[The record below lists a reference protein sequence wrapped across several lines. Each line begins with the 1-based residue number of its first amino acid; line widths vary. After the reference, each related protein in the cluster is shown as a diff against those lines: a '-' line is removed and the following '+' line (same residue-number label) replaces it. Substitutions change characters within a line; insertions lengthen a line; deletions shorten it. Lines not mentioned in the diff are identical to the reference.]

1 MAEFIIDDDIDF
13 DAYMQATE
21 SDHRVV
27 SADSF
32 IDDVIDYFHNEEA
45 PKGAAMPWQ
54 KTANVIR
61 FRQGEVTLWT
71 GMNGH
76 GKSLVLGQTCV
87 SLVMQKERVCIA
99 SLEMK
104 PKVTLARICRQ
115 ASMERKPSIEFI
127 RTFGEVTGSWMLL
140 YDQQGT
146 VQADKMIALM
156 RYCAVKREVKHFVL
170 DSFMK
175 CGGIADDD
183 YTRQKFFLDQ
193 ICSVA
198 RDSGMHIHIVAHSR
212 KAKDELSPPGKMDVK
227 GSGSITDQVD
237 NVLTVWRNK
246 SKERAKD
253 EGKAHDESEPDALL
267 ICDKQRNGEWE
278 GRIPLW
284 FHPDSQQFLEQDSAH
299 AMDLFRPPV
308 TWI

>member
-1 MAEFIIDDDIDF
+1 MAEFIVDDDIDF

-27 SADSF
+27 SADTF
-32 IDDVIDYFHNEEA
+32 IDEVIDYFHNEEA

-115 ASMERKPSIEFI
+115 ASMERKPSVEFI

-156 RYCAVKREVKHFVL
+156 RYCATKREVKHFVL

-198 RDSGMHIHIVAHSR
+198 RDTGIHVHVVAHSR

-227 GSGSITDQVD
+227 GSGSITMSS
-237 NVLTVWRNK
+237 T
-246 SKERAKD
+246 
-253 EGKAHDESEPDALL
+253 
-267 ICDKQRNGEWE
+267 
-278 GRIPLW
+278 
-284 FHPDSQQFLEQDSAH
+284 
-299 AMDLFRPPV
+299 
-308 TWI
+308 T